1 MEANRRYFPECG
13 NTTATAT
20 VSAKVTATASVA
32 TAAAAASMVSEAF
45 DASIANNNV
54 NNNYTQGMVLLS
66 RFLCHI
72 GLKIIIIPFC
82 IIIYVSQQHFQAEG
96 VEINYR
102 QIKLTSCEH
111 LMQTYKNKTTIW
123 KVIYKFSSYR
133 YREIMHGLYVLLVNI
148 VYICIYS
155 QTLIS

>member
-54 NNNYTQGMVLLS
+54 NNNYTQGMALLN
-66 RFLCHI
+66 RFLRYI
-72 GLKIIIIPFC
+72 GLKIGF
-82 IIIYVSQQHFQAEG
+82 
-96 VEINYR
+96 
-102 QIKLTSCEH
+102 KLLYHIVISF
-111 LMQTYKNKTTIW
+111 MFRNKIFRGKEW
-123 KVIYKFSSYR
+123 K
-133 YREIMHGLYVLLVNI
+133 
-148 VYICIYS
+148 
-155 QTLIS
+155 

>member
-54 NNNYTQGMVLLS
+54 NNNYTQGMILQNRS
-66 RFLCHI
+66 LCCI
-72 GLKIIIIPFC
+72 AVKILYNIIPF
-82 IIIYVSQQHFQAEG
+82 
-96 VEINYR
+96 
-102 QIKLTSCEH
+102 
-111 LMQTYKNKTTIW
+111 
-123 KVIYKFSSYR
+123 
-133 YREIMHGLYVLLVNI
+133 
-148 VYICIYS
+148 
-155 QTLIS
+155 

>member
-54 NNNYTQGMVLLS
+54 NNNYTQGMNLQN
-66 RFLCHI
+66 RYLCYI
-72 GLKIIIIPFC
+72 AAKIIFIPP
-82 IIIYVSQQHFQAEG
+82 YH
-96 VEINYR
+96 
-102 QIKLTSCEH
+102 
-111 LMQTYKNKTTIW
+111 M
-123 KVIYKFSSYR
+123 
-133 YREIMHGLYVLLVNI
+133 LYL
-148 VYICIYS
+148 S
-155 QTLIS
+155 